1 VKFLLSRRGLVGLA
15 ALLLVLFLFRPGVRQ
30 LRYRIASSIGSA
42 LGRKVG
48 LDNVRIRLLPR
59 PGFDLEGL
67 VIYDDPSFSPEP
79 MMRAQ
84 DVSAAIRFRSLLRGR
99 LEIATL
105 SATEPSINLVR
116 NDHGRWNLASLLER
130 SAHIPAAPTGKPAS
144 ERRPAFP
151 YLEATHARIN
161 FKIGQAKKS
170 WALTDAD
177 VALWQESENSWGA
190 RMTAQPV
197 RTDFNLT
204 DTGVVQLN
212 ATWERASTLSDTPV
226 QVAVQWQ
233 KGQLGQITKLFSGR
247 DRGWRGGVS
256 FEANLSGTPKA
267 LLVRSQLSIE
277 DFRRYD
283 IMSSGS
289 VRLSTACAGHYSTQN
304 STLTDLSCESPVNGG
319 FVRLDGNLGLITSP
333 PSYDLTLIAEKVPLP
348 SLLQVLRH
356 SKKGLPVDLAASGRV
371 DGEVHAVSR
380 ESGAAQLTGEGTVT
394 GVRLLSNSGKDEITF
409 GDVPLAVGN
418 ADEKPVKSGG
428 GRSNQKDAEPV
439 NAHLQIGPFP
449 LAMGTS
455 APASAAGWLSASGYR
470 FSLHGD
476 TEVKNLYRLAN
487 TVGLSGFRPVAD
499 GSARV
504 DVSVSGVWQGFAAP
518 EIVGIAQL
526 RSVRTGMRG
535 LNPPIEIASAI
546 LKVDPET
553 VSLEKIAAQT
563 GDTHWNGAIRAPRRC
578 APEGCVFQF
587 DLGADE
593 LSSGGLAEWF
603 TPRPTKR
610 PWYRILS
617 SSEQQG
623 KSPLLGIRARGRLG
637 VTRLSL
643 KEVDASQI
651 VAQVD
656 LDRGK
661 IALTGL
667 RGQVFQGTHQGDWVI
682 DVSAMPPRYQAKG
695 RLQNVS
701 MALMSAAM
709 NDVWATGTA
718 DGELDL
724 TTSGV
729 TFSDLLAHAEGELQF
744 TMRNGTLPR
753 IELPDAA
760 KPFPVHLFA
769 ANVKIKNGTWKL
781 STGKLESHDGIYQ
794 VSGTASPVSGLN
806 LILTRGDE
814 QSWNITGTLLKP
826 NMAHATRTEARTVIK
841 PGDR

>member
-1 VKFLLSRRGLVGLA
+1 VKFLRSRRGVVGLA

-30 LRYRIASSIGSA
+30 LRYRIAGSIGSA
-42 LGRKVG
+42 LGRKVA

-67 VIYDDPSFSPEP
+67 VIYDDPSFSAEP

-212 ATWERASTLSDTPV
+212 ATWQRASTLSDTPV

-267 LLVRSQLSIE
+267 LLVRSQFGIE

-283 IMSSGS
+283 IMGNGS
-289 VRLSTACAGHYSTQN
+289 VRLSTACAGHYSTQD

-319 FVRLDGNLGLITSP
+319 FVRLNGNLGLITSP
-333 PSYDLTLIAEKVPLP
+333 PSYDLTLTADKVPLP

-356 SKKGLPVDLAASGRV
+356 AKKGLPADLVANGRV
-371 DGEVHAVSR
+371 DGQVRAVSG
-380 ESGAAQLTGEGTVT
+380 ESGTAQLTGEGTVT

-418 ADEKPVKSGG
+418 AEQKQVRLGKA
-428 GRSNQKDAEPV
+428 RSKQTDAEPV
-439 NAHLQIGPFP
+439 EAHLQIGPFP
-449 LAMGTS
+449 LAMGAS
-455 APASAAGWLSASGYR
+455 AAASAAGWLSASGYR
-470 FSLHGD
+470 FSLRGD

-487 TVGLSGFRPVAD
+487 TLGLSGFRPVAD

-504 DVSVSGVWQGFAAP
+504 DVSVYGVWQGFAAP
-518 EIVGIAQL
+518 EVVGSAQL
-526 RSVRTGMRG
+526 RNVRTGMRG
-535 LNPPIEIASAI
+535 LNPPIEIASAV
-546 LKVDPET
+546 LKLDPET

-563 GDTHWNGAIRAPRRC
+563 SDTHWSGAVRAPRRC
-578 APEGCVFQF
+578 SPEGCVFQF

-593 LSSGGLAEWF
+593 LSSSGLAEWF
-603 TPRPTKR
+603 TPRPAKR
-610 PWYRILS
+610 PWYRILTS
-617 SSEQQG
+617 SGQQG
-623 KSPLLGIRARGRLG
+623 KSPLLGIQARGRLRIE
-637 VTRLSL
+637 RLTL

-656 LDRGK
+656 MDRGK
-661 IALTGL
+661 IALTEL
-667 RGQVFQGTHQGDWVI
+667 RGQVFQGAHQGDWFI
-682 DVSAMPPRYQAKG
+682 DVSAMPPHYQAKG

-701 MALMSAAM
+701 MAQMSTAM
-709 NDVWATGTA
+709 DDAWATGTA
-718 DGELDL
+718 DGEFDL
-724 TTSGV
+724 KTSGV
-729 TFSDLLAHAEGELQF
+729 NFSDMLAHAEGALQF
-744 TMRNGTLPR
+744 TVRNGTLPR
-753 IELPDAA
+753 LEFPDAA

-769 ANVKIKNGTWKL
+769 ANVKIKNGIWKL

-794 VSGTASPVSGLN
+794 VSGVASTVSGLN

-814 QSWNITGTLLKP
+814 HSWNITGTLLKP
-826 NMAHATRTEARTVIK
+826 NVAHATRTEARTVVK
-841 PGDR
+841 P

>member
-1 VKFLLSRRGLVGLA
+1 MKFLLSRRRLVALA
-15 ALLLVLFLFRPGVRQ
+15 ALLLVLFLFRPGVHQ
-30 LRYRIASSIGSA
+30 LRYRIAGSIGSA

-67 VIYDDPSFSPEP
+67 VIYDDPAFSAEP

-84 DVSAAIRFRSLLRGR
+84 DVSAAIRLRSLLRGR

-212 ATWERASTLSDTPV
+212 ATWQRASTLSDTPV

-256 FEANLSGTPKA
+256 FGANLSGTPKA
-267 LLVRSQLSIE
+267 LLMRSQLSIE

-283 IMSSGS
+283 IMGSGS
-289 VRLSTACAGHYSTQN
+289 VRLSTACAGHYSTQD

-319 FVRLDGNLGLITSP
+319 FVRLNGNLGLISSP
-333 PSYDLTLIAEKVPLP
+333 PSYDLTLTADKVPLP

-356 SKKGLPVDLAASGRV
+356 AKKGLPADLAANGRLDAEIHV
-371 DGEVHAVSR
+371 VRAESAAV
-380 ESGAAQLTGEGTVT
+380 QLTGEGAATD
-394 GVRLLSNSGKDEITF
+394 VRLSSNSGKDEITF
-409 GDVPLAVGN
+409 GDVPLAVSN
-418 ADEKPVKSGG
+418 ADEKKGSGKAG
-428 GRSNQKDAEPV
+428 SKQTDAEPV
-439 NAHLQIGPFP
+439 EAHLQIGPFS
-449 LAMGTS
+449 LAMGAST
-455 APASAAGWLSASGYR
+455 AASAAGWLSASGYR
-470 FSLHGD
+470 FSLRGD

-487 TVGLSGFRPVAD
+487 TLGLSGFRPVAD

-504 DVSVSGVWQGFAAP
+504 DVGVSGAWQGFAAP
-518 EIVGIAQL
+518 EAVGTAQL

-535 LNPPIEIASAI
+535 LNLPIEIAFAI

-553 VSLEKIAAQT
+553 VSLEKLAAQI
-563 GDTHWNGAIRAPRRC
+563 GDTHWSGAVRAPRRC

-603 TPRPTKR
+603 TPRPAKR
-610 PWYRILS
+610 PWYRILT

-623 KSPLLGIRARGRLG
+623 KSPLLAMRARGHLRIN
-637 VTRLSL
+637 RLSL
-643 KEVDASQI
+643 KDVDASLI

-682 DVSAMPPRYQAKG
+682 DVSAMPPHYQAKG
-695 RLQNVS
+695 QLQNIS
-701 MALMSAAM
+701 MAQMSTAM
-709 NDVWATGTA
+709 DDAWATGTA
-718 DGELDL
+718 DGEFDL

-729 TFSDLLAHAEGELQF
+729 NFSDMLAHAEGALQF
-744 TMRNGTLPR
+744 TVRNGTLAR
-753 IELPDAA
+753 LELPDAA

-781 STGKLESHDGIYQ
+781 NTGKLESHDGIYQ
-794 VSGTASPVSGLN
+794 VSGAASPVSGLN

-826 NMAHATRTEARTVIK
+826 NVAHATRTEARTVVK
-841 PGDR
+841 P

>member
-1 VKFLLSRRGLVGLA
+1 VKFLLSRRGLVALA

-30 LRYRIASSIGSA
+30 LRYRIAGSIGSA

-67 VIYDDPSFSPEP
+67 VIYDDPSFSVEP

-130 SAHIPAAPTGKPAS
+130 SAHIPAAPTGKLAS
-144 ERRPAFP
+144 EGRPAFP

-212 ATWERASTLSDTPV
+212 ATWQRASTLSDTPV

-267 LLVRSQLSIE
+267 LLGQSQFSIE

-283 IMSSGS
+283 IMGNGS

-304 STLTDLSCESPVNGG
+304 STLTDLSCESPINGG
-319 FVRLDGNLGLITSP
+319 LVRLNGNLGLITSP
-333 PSYDLTLIAEKVPLP
+333 PSYDLTLTAHKVPLP

-356 SKKGLPVDLAASGRV
+356 AKKGLPADLAANGRV
-371 DGEVHAVSR
+371 DGEVRAVSG
-380 ESGAAQLTGEGTVT
+380 ESGAAQLTGEGTVADM
-394 GVRLLSNSGKDEITF
+394 RLLSNSGKDEITF
-409 GDVPLAVGN
+409 GDVPLTVSN
-418 ADEKPVKSGG
+418 ADEKKGSGKA
-428 GRSNQKDAEPV
+428 RSKQTDAEPV
-439 NAHLQIGPFP
+439 EAHLQIGPFS
-449 LAMGTS
+449 LAMGAS
-455 APASAAGWLSASGYR
+455 AAASAAGWLSASGYR
-470 FSLHGD
+470 FSLRGD

-487 TVGLSGFRPVAD
+487 TLGLSGFRPVAD

-504 DVSVSGVWQGFAAP
+504 DVGVSGAWQGFAAP
-518 EIVGIAQL
+518 EAVGTAEL
-526 RSVRTGMRG
+526 RNVRTGMRG
-535 LNPPIEIASAI
+535 LNPPIEIAFAI

-553 VSLEKIAAQT
+553 ASLEKIAAQI
-563 GDTHWNGAIRAPRRC
+563 GDTHWSGVVRAPRRC
-578 APEGCVFQF
+578 APEGCIFQF

-593 LSSGGLAEWF
+593 LTSGGLTKWF
-603 TPRPTKR
+603 TPRPAKR
-610 PWYRILS
+610 PWYRILT
-617 SSEQQG
+617 SSEQQR
-623 KSPLLGIRARGRLG
+623 KSPLLAMRARGHLRIN
-637 VTRLSL
+637 RLSL
-643 KEVDASQI
+643 KDVDASLI
-651 VAQVD
+651 VTQVD

-661 IALTGL
+661 VALTGL
-667 RGQVFQGTHQGDWVI
+667 HGQVFQGTHQGDWVI
-682 DVSAMPPRYQAKG
+682 DVSAMPPHYQAKG
-695 RLQNVS
+695 RLQNIS

-709 NDVWATGTA
+709 NDVWATGIA
-718 DGELDL
+718 DSEFDL

-729 TFSDLLAHAEGELQF
+729 NFSDTLAHAEGALQL
-744 TMRNGTLPR
+744 TVRNGTLAR
-753 IELPDAA
+753 LELPDAA

-781 STGKLESHDGIYQ
+781 NTGKLESHDGIYQ
-794 VSGTASPVSGLN
+794 VSGAASPVSGLN

-826 NMAHATRTEARTVIK
+826 NVAHATRTEARTVVK
-841 PGDR
+841 P